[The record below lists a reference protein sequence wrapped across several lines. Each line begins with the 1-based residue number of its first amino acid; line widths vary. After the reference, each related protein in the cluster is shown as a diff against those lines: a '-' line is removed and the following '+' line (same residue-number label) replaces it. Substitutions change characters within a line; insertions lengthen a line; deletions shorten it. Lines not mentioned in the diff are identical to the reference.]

1 MLENLINVLFRNTYD
16 ALTAFEEA
24 DAELEKFRGIGNG
37 LNGLRQIRTVRHQ
50 RFNAL
55 WDVIEQA
62 GLEDEYE
69 AWREAAGHP
78 DQNGLAPA

>member
-16 ALTAFEEA
+16 ALTAYAEA
-24 DAELEKFRGIGNG
+24 DAELKKCGGTGGG
-37 LNGLRQIRTVRHQ
+37 LNGLKQIRTVRHQ
-50 RFNAL
+50 RFCAL

-69 AWREAAGHP
+69 AWAQEMKG
-78 DQNGLAPA
+78 GGT